1 MVKTRAGDGL
11 KKIFARCEL
20 TAFAKWDMQFAG
32 MFFKRVKRIIKNR
45 SKKEQRMLFLFV
57 GFIIFYPAHI
67 YLLYLLESLLH

>member
-1 MVKTRAGDGL
+1 MVKNRAGDGL

-45 SKKEQRMLFLFV
+45 SKKEQK
-57 GFIIFYPAHI
+57 
-67 YLLYLLESLLH
+67 